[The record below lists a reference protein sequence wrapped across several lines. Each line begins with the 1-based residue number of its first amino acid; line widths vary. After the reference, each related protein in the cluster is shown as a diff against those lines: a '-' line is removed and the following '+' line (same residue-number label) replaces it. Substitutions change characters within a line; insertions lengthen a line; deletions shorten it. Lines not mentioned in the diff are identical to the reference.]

1 VGSGSGEG
9 ELTGHETHPATDYV
23 SLRDVTE
30 SDLPIFFEHQD
41 DPEANRMAAFPAK
54 NRSTFIAHWTRML
67 GNDTII
73 KKTVLFGGQVAGNV
87 VSFEQDGQR
96 EVGYWIGRRFWG
108 MGVATAALSAFL
120 DLVETRPLYARVAK
134 HNVAS
139 IRVLEKCGFEIS
151 GEDSG
156 PSDVPGV
163 EGEGFLLQ
171 LGDEKDPPW

>member
-1 VGSGSGEG
+1 M
-9 ELTGHETHPATDYV
+9 
-23 SLRDVTE
+23 RDVCA
-30 SDLPIFFEHQD
+30 SDLPIFFEHQH
-41 DPEANRMAAFPAK
+41 DPEANRMAAFPARE
-54 NRSTFIAHWTRML
+54 RSSFVAHWEKIL
-67 GNDTII
+67 GDHTIT
-73 KKTVLFGGQVAGNV
+73 KKTVLFDGQVAGNV
-87 VSFEQDGQR
+87 VSFEQNGRR

-108 MGVATAALSAFL
+108 KGVATAALSALL

-163 EGEGFLLQ
+163 EVEGFVLA
-171 LGDEKDPPW
+171 LGDERDPAR